1 MPKLAHKQQRIAVLI
16 DAENVSH
23 TLVPAI
29 LLRCAC
35 YGTLQV
41 KRAFADWSRH
51 EMRNF
56 RNVLN
61 QNAIEAVHLVSY
73 ARGKNAADITLCLCA
88 MELVHT
94 GQFDAVC
101 LVSSDSDLT
110 PLAFTLRRAGVRVYG
125 FGGRQ
130 TPRAFV
136 MACSTFIYTDAM
148 GAGEG
153 VRTRAGGTHDC
164 QTNAVSLPWAAGPLP
179 CQPPAIEPHLKVNS
193 P

>member
-1 MPKLAHKQQRIAVLI
+1 MLI

-23 TLVPAI
+23 TLVRAI
-29 LLRCAC
+29 LLRSAC

-41 KRAFADWSRH
+41 KRAFADWTRPD
-51 EMRNF
+51 MRNF

-61 QNAIEAVHLVSY
+61 QNAIEAVHLMSY
-73 ARGKNAADITLCLCA
+73 ARGKNVADITLCLCA

-94 GQFDAVC
+94 GQFDAIC

-136 MACSTFIYTDAM
+136 AACSCFIYTDAM
-148 GAGEG
+148 GAVDGAP
-153 VRTRAGGTHDC
+153 TRAG
-164 QTNAVSLPWAAGPLP
+164 AVSAGGTRNAPALQLPG
-179 CQPPAIEPHLKVNS
+179 
-193 P
+193 